1 MAASAIAF
9 ATAGI
14 NLVQT
19 LLAKPDA
26 HGHSNIPLTRE
37 DLRTIV
43 DLQVRG
49 LAARLAERKLT
60 LELSEA
66 AYDLLAS
73 EGYDPAFGARPLR
86 RLLQRE
92 LENPLAVKLLAG
104 ELHDGET
111 VRVDVKDGSLTI
123 DAA

>member
-1 MAASAIAF
+1 IDEIVVF
-9 ATAGI
+9 E
-14 NLVQT
+14 
-19 LLAKPDA
+19 
-26 HGHSNIPLTRE
+26 PLTRE

-43 DLQVRG
+43 DIQVRG

-60 LELSEA
+60 LELSHA

-92 LENPLAVKLLAG
+92 LENPLAVQPPPG

-111 VRVDVKDGSLTI
+111 VRVDVQDGSLTTE
-123 DAA
+123 AA